1 MSRTQSLALT
11 PGLLVLASL
20 LLAPIAVAAPSQDG
34 TWLDQETNWN
44 TPGAEI
50 PQAPEQ
56 NGSNLPDCEQTFR
69 SPSLPEDELVA
80 AAGWTLTG
88 PARIYDDT
96 TVIMGMAN
104 ADGMCRPFQYQVFV
118 FTDGE
123 FSGTL
128 SPIVMDSRTDGSLVD
143 YNLYRE
149 GAIDATFNRY
159 QPDDAL
165 CCASRESRI
174 VYEVESTDEGSVLM
188 PQLPASTYDR
198 DLPES

>member
-1 MSRTQSLALT
+1 MNSAKSLSLA

-20 LLAPIAVAAPSQDG
+20 LLPPIALAAPSQDG
-34 TWLDQETNWN
+34 TWLDEKTSWN
-44 TPGAEI
+44 TAGAEI

-56 NGSNLPDCEQTFR
+56 DGSNLANCEQTFR
-69 SPSLPEDELVA
+69 EASLLEDALVE

-88 PARIYDDT
+88 PAQIYDDT
-96 TVIMGMAN
+96 TIVMGMAN

-128 SPIVMDSRTDGSLVD
+128 SPVVMDSRTDGSLVD
-143 YNLYRE
+143 FNLYRE
-149 GAIDATFNRY
+149 GEIDATFNRY
-159 QPDDAL
+159 QPEDAL

-174 VYEVESTDEGSVLM
+174 FYAVEVTDEGPVLV
-188 PQLPASTYDR
+188 PQLPANTYNR
-198 DLPES
+198 DLPE

>member
-1 MSRTQSLALT
+1 MTRTKFLSQT
-11 PGLLVLASL
+11 PGLLLLASL
-20 LLAPIAVAAPSQDG
+20 LLVPSAFAAPSQDG
-34 TWLDQETNWN
+34 TWLDEDTNWN

-50 PQAPEQ
+50 PEAPAQ
-56 NGSNLPDCEQTFR
+56 DGNNLANCEHTFR
-69 SPSLPEDELVA
+69 SASLPEDAIVE

-88 PARIYDDT
+88 PARIYDAT

-149 GAIDATFNRY
+149 GAIDAIFNRY
-159 QPDDAL
+159 QPEDAQ

-174 VYEVESTDEGSVLM
+174 FYEVETTSEGTVLV

-198 DLPES
+198 PEYE

>member
-1 MSRTQSLALT
+1 MSRAKSLSST

-34 TWLDQETNWN
+34 TWLDDETNWN
-44 TPGAEI
+44 TPGAAI
-50 PQAPEQ
+50 PTAPAQ
-56 NGSNLPDCEQTFR
+56 DGSNLENCEQTVR
-69 SPSLPEDELVA
+69 KASLFEDALVE

-88 PARIYDDT
+88 PAQIYGDT
-96 TVIMGMAN
+96 TIITGMAN

-128 SPIVMDSRTDGSLVD
+128 SPLVMDSRTDGSLVD
-143 YNLYRE
+143 YNVYRE
-149 GAIDATFNRY
+149 GMIDATFNRY
-159 QPDDAL
+159 SPEDAL

-174 VYEVESTDEGSVLM
+174 FYEVEDTAEGPVLR
-188 PQLPASTYDR
+188 PQLPANTYDR
-198 DLPES
+198 DLPE